1 MAQASLC
8 HSKDRTHPLLRILE
22 FCHTSFTRIDMR
34 LIRRAVAAAAVLL
47 ASCASSVH
55 ATLALDKE
63 SCKTLDLGRF
73 LALGF
78 LTVVWQVACARDF
91 VSFHHGKPSFTHFAR
106 IRYGK
111 YPFENRAWRAI
122 ARVLQQFCQQTS
134 HLYDDS
140 FSTPSPPSFL
150 AVLGCADRYDVRIPN
165 LLPMIPWDQNC
176 LLNSLCS
183 FRLLSA
189 RTGKCSVAFFSRF
202 TCHPSAV
209 ANPSS

>member
-78 LTVVWQVACARDF
+78 LTVVWQVACATACHFTTGIHLSHTLGEDTIREIPVREPRVQNDHTRPDTVLPTIQPSLRRQF
-91 VSFHHGKPSFTHFAR
+91 FHTVA
-106 IRYGK
+106 
-111 YPFENRAWRAI
+111 
-122 ARVLQQFCQQTS
+122 
-134 HLYDDS
+134 
-140 FSTPSPPSFL
+140 SFL
-150 AVLGCADRYDVRIPN
+150 FSSFGLCRSIRCWDPKFITYDTMGSKLPPQLSLLFPPVVRAHGQ
-165 LLPMIPWDQNC
+165 M
-176 LLNSLCS
+176 
-183 FRLLSA
+183 
-189 RTGKCSVAFFSRF
+189 
-202 TCHPSAV
+202 
-209 ANPSS
+209 